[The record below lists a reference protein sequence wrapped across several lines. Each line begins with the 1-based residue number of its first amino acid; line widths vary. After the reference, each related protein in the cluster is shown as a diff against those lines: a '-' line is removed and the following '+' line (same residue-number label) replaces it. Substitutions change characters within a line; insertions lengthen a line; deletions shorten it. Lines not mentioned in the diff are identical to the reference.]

1 MRKHYRIGKINGRE
15 VFVILTEEKKTFIY
29 RNMLFVALDI
39 NELGGTEEEAERRL
53 AALKTRVIIEAKKQF
68 RFKPWFNP
76 FYWMDRYIFIPSYRE
91 ILIKTE
97 LLVVL

>member
-53 AALKTRVIIEAKKQF
+53 SALKTRILIELKKQF
-68 RFKPWFNP
+68 RIKPWFNP
-76 FYWMDRYIFIPSYRE
+76 FYWMDRYLFVPSYRE
-91 ILIKTE
+91 ILIQNG
-97 LLVVL
+97 LLEVL